1 MATDTIVHYAI
12 RHYAIVHYAPTST
25 LGDWLLGRL
34 PGGFPLGLRFLDVL
48 VGWVFGA
55 LSRIKAWEPRTLSS
69 VTQINIK

>member
-25 LGDWLLGRL
+25 LGRLPLGRL
-34 PGGFPLGLRFLDVL
+34 PGRFSLGRNFLDVL
-48 VGWVFGA
+48 AGWVFGA